1 MWHQW
6 FNLNFMKL
14 LFVHKESKILFTNIF
29 SFLSVLDGRSW
40 QYHAFVWWWAEEC
53 TRMRR
58 GTLKNKKK
66 RRKWCVIKYG
76 DPYSE
81 FVPIHLTHP
90 SAHTYS
96 SKHTH
101 GAVGCQCCSAWGAVV
116 IRCLAQEHLS
126 HDIEGGESAGYS
138 LLHLPSLLDLRLEPA
153 TFGFW
158 FCLSNH

>member
-66 RRKWCVIKYG
+66 KRKWCVIKYG

-96 SKHTH
+96 INTHTEQWAANAAVPGEQLWF
-101 GAVGCQCCSAWGAVV
+101 GALLKSTSVMILREERALV
-116 IRCLAQEHLS
+116 IHSPTYHPCW
-126 HDIEGGESAGYS
+126 
-138 LLHLPSLLDLRLEPA
+138 
-153 TFGFW
+153 T
-158 FCLSNH
+158 